1 MKPPVLAV
9 DLWHTNGHLIADIAR
24 LGYLQRELPTLDPT
38 YGRGVFWR
46 IWKPDTLVVHDLKLD
61 GVDFRRL
68 PEDNES
74 FPQVVFDPPYKLN
87 GTPVLGAQDERYGT
101 DAPYESI
108 YEDAHLM
115 HQGFL
120 QCVRV
125 LAPRGTLLVK
135 CQDQVV
141 SGKMAWQTDWYTSWA
156 HDLRH
161 HVKLRKVDRFD
172 MLGGGRAQPP
182 GRRQVHARERPSTML
197 VFRKET

>member
-38 YGRGVFWR
+38 YGKGVFWR

-101 DAPYESI
+101 DEAYTSI
-108 YEDAHLM
+108 SEDIQLM
-115 HQGFL
+115 LAGFM
-120 QCVRV
+120 QCARV
-125 LAPRGTLLVK
+125 LTHRGTLLVK

-141 SGKMAWQTDWYTSWA
+141 SGEVVWQTDYYTEWA
-156 HDLRH
+156 RMAG
-161 HVKLRKVDRFD
+161 LRKIDRFD
-172 MLGGGRAQPP
+172 KLGGARKQPP